1 MRFIGRLP
9 RTVGCS
15 WKSKPELSY
24 RMEQVILTIMYKFKV
39 IVLHKTGTTRYSL
52 LKVDNN
58 FWPLCPFLHMCWAIT
73 VQNFCS

>member
-39 IVLHKTGTTRYSL
+39 IVLHKTGTIEGTA
-52 LKVDNN
+52 
-58 FWPLCPFLHMCWAIT
+58 C
-73 VQNFCS
+73 